1 MVFSPYRTAALKFL
15 AIPLL
20 AGALTACATA
30 RSSEP
35 VSAVEGA
42 PTPGPALWTIS
53 DEDTTIHLFGFAP
66 VLKPGTDWQSKLISD
81 SLTDAN
87 LFLIE
92 TDSSSPESQA
102 AVQSLIPQIG
112 LNTDGRSLS
121 SQLDE
126 NERDELN
133 AISTAIG
140 APLSALDPLRP
151 WLASIQLGVLAISQ
165 GGYDLENV
173 PSNQLL
179 GMAKDRA
186 IEVRSL
192 EGPSDLMQVMARF
205 SEEEQVGMLLHSARS
220 LRDRPDQQAMI
231 ADAWLSGDVELIGR
245 LLHGEEGAW
254 SSEAIYNAMLVS
266 RNETWRDRIK
276 TLMAEH
282 EGTVFFT
289 VGLGHLAG
297 EDSLIAML
305 EADGF
310 DVVRLNSE

>member
-1 MVFSPYRTAALKFL
+1 MVLSPYRTAALKFL
-15 AIPLL
+15 AILLL
-20 AGALTACATA
+20 AGSLTACAAA

-35 VSAVEGA
+35 VLAVEDA

-66 VLKPGTDWQSKLISD
+66 VLKPDTEWQSKLISD
-81 SLTDAN
+81 SLAEAN
-87 LFLIE
+87 LLVVE
-92 TDSSSPESQA
+92 NDSSSPEAQA

-121 SQLDE
+121 SRLDE
-126 NERDELN
+126 SERAELN
-133 AISTAIG
+133 DITTGIG
-140 APLSALDPLRP
+140 APLSALDQLKP

-165 GGYDLENV
+165 AGFDLQNV

-179 GMAKDRA
+179 GKAKERA

-192 EGPSDLMQVMARF
+192 EGPVDLMQIMSRF

-220 LRDRPDQQAMI
+220 LRGRRGQQAMI
-231 ADAWLSGDVELIGR
+231 ADAWLSGDIELIAR

-254 SSEAIYNAMLVS
+254 SSETIYETMLVA
-266 RNETWRDRIK
+266 RNEAWRDRIK
-276 TLMAEH
+276 ILMAEH

-289 VGLGHLAG
+289 VGLGHFAG

-305 EADGF
+305 EVDGF
-310 DVVRLNSE
+310 DVVRR

>member
-1 MVFSPYRTAALKFL
+1 MVLSPYRTAALKFL
-15 AIPLL
+15 AILLL

-35 VSAVEGA
+35 VSAVEDA
-42 PTPGPALWTIS
+42 RTPGPALWTIS

-66 VLKPGTDWQSKLISD
+66 VVKPGTDWQSKLISD

-87 LFLIE
+87 LFVIE
-92 TDSSSPESQA
+92 TDSSSSEAQA

-126 NERDELN
+126 NERDEID

-151 WLASIQLGVLAISQ
+151 WLASVQLGVLAISQ
-165 GGYDLENV
+165 GDYDLQNV

-179 GMAKDRA
+179 GLAKDRA

-192 EGPSDLMQVMARF
+192 EGPADLMQVMARF
-205 SEEEQVGMLLHSARS
+205 SEEEQVGMLLHNARS

-231 ADAWLSGDVELIGR
+231 ADAWLDGDVELIGE

-254 SSEAIYNAMLVS
+254 SSEAIYNAMLVA
-266 RNETWRDRIK
+266 RNEAWLSELENLLK
-276 TLMAEH
+276 EH
-282 EGTVFFT
+282 EGTAFFT
-289 VGLGHLAG
+289 VGLGHFAG
-297 EDSLIAML
+297 PDSLINML
-305 EADGF
+305 RDKGITTK
-310 DVVRLNSE
+310 RR